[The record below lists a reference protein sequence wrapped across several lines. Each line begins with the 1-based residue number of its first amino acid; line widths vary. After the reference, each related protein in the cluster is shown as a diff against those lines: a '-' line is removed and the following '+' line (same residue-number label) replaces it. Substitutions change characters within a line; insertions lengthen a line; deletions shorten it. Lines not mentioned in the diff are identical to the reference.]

1 MRSVFQK
8 QKRKKWDVFG
18 KIHWLF
24 GGEQF
29 NLERSSGKFNL
40 DVPRQDVIEKE
51 WVFFFN
57 QRCKLCK
64 VNHVRIVFE
73 IVNLL
78 KLSIANKYMRL
89 IQNTCSTVTLA
100 EENLH
105 LFLALNRLPLTVSYN
120 LFRFL
125 IGSYSVAEIQYS
137 IKKRNANDKNTFFF
151 LWKTNKKQTKEMLM

>member
-1 MRSVFQK
+1 M
-8 QKRKKWDVFG
+8 
-18 KIHWLF
+18 
-24 GGEQF
+24 
-29 NLERSSGKFNL
+29 
-40 DVPRQDVIEKE
+40 PRQDVIEKE
-51 WVFFFN
+51 RVFFFN

-73 IVNLL
+73 IVILL

-105 LFLALNRLPLTVSYN
+105 LFLALNRLPLTASYN

-151 LWKTNKKQTKEMLM
+151 DEKQTKNKQRKCWCKLAFLTVHSLYWPVV

>member
-1 MRSVFQK
+1 MC
-8 QKRKKWDVFG
+8 
-18 KIHWLF
+18 
-24 GGEQF
+24 E
-29 NLERSSGKFNL
+29 
-40 DVPRQDVIEKE
+40 
-51 WVFFFN
+51 
-57 QRCKLCK
+57 

-73 IVNLL
+73 IVILL

-105 LFLALNRLPLTVSYN
+105 LFLALNRLPLTASYN

-151 LWKTNKKQTKEMLM
+151 NEKETKEMLI